1 MIRLGVLASGG
12 GTNLQA
18 ILDAC
23 GAGGTARRI
32 DAEVAVVV
40 SNVPTAGALDR
51 ARRAGVATEVL
62 PSKGVPDREA
72 YDLALVEVLRAH
84 RVELVCLAGYMR
96 LVTPAF
102 LRAFGPTPASRGCP
116 RVLNVHPGLLPS
128 FPGLHAQRQ
137 CVDYGARFAGCTVH
151 FVDEG
156 TDTGPVIAQAVVP
169 VLPDD
174 DDAALAARIL
184 QQEHRL
190 YPQAIQWLAEG
201 RLSVE
206 GRRVRVD
213 GARAAPAAPV
223 TNPVVE
229 IG

>member
-1 MIRLGVLASGG
+1 VIRLGVLASGG

-23 GAGGTARRI
+23 GAGGATRRI

-40 SNVPTAGALDR
+40 SNVPSAGALDR

-62 PSKGVPDREA
+62 PSKGVADREA
-72 YDLALVEVLRAH
+72 YDLGLVELLRGH
-84 RVELVCLAGYMR
+84 RVDLVCLAGYMR
-96 LVTPAF
+96 LVTPTF
-102 LRAFGPTPASRGCP
+102 LRAFGPSPASRGCP
-116 RVLNVHPGLLPS
+116 RVMNIHPGLLPS

-137 CVDYGARFAGCTVH
+137 CVEYGARFAGCTVH

-156 TDTGPVIAQAVVP
+156 TDTGPVIAQAIVP
-169 VLPDD
+169 VLTED

-184 QQEHRL
+184 VEEHRL
-190 YPQAIQWLAEG
+190 YPQAIQWFAAG
-201 RLSVE
+201 RLSVD

-213 GARAAPAAPV
+213 GARTPPVAPL
-223 TNPVVE
+223 TNPAIE
-229 IG
+229 LG

>member
-23 GAGGTARRI
+23 AARRI
-32 DAEVAVVV
+32 SAEVAVVV
-40 SNVPTAGALDR
+40 SNVPSAGALER
-51 ARRAGVATEVL
+51 ARQAGVATEVI
-62 PSKGVPDREA
+62 PSKGITDREA
-72 YDLALVEVLRAH
+72 YDLRLVETLRAH
-84 RVELVCLAGYMR
+84 RADLVCLAGYMR

-102 LRAFGPTPASRGCP
+102 LRAFGPTPETRGCP
-116 RVLNVHPGLLPS
+116 RVVNVHPGLLPS

-137 CVDYGARFAGCTVH
+137 CVEYGARFGGCTVH

-169 VLPDD
+169 VEPGDTEETL
-174 DDAALAARIL
+174 ALRIL
-184 QQEHRL
+184 AQEHRL
-190 YPQAIQWLAEG
+190 YPQAIQWFAEG
-201 RLSVE
+201 RLSVQ
-206 GRRVRVD
+206 GRRVVVA
-213 GARAAPAAPV
+213 GARTSPPGAVVNPA
-223 TNPVVE
+223 VE